1 MAGKTFVH
9 PTYALNVYANGS
21 VAEGNGNASLTM
33 ADVEMD
39 VRILQQ
45 GRLSVFT
52 NLEMRLNGQSILL
65 LQTFTQQQV
74 TKGTFHLPL
83 TVTKT
88 QGLFA
93 SPVGQVG
100 KCLLQDSIT
109 DGLKVCSEVNHF
121 SKCW

>member
-65 LQTFTQQQV
+65 SQTFTQQ
-74 TKGTFHLPL
+74 
-83 TVTKT
+83 
-88 QGLFA
+88 
-93 SPVGQVG
+93 
-100 KCLLQDSIT
+100 
-109 DGLKVCSEVNHF
+109 
-121 SKCW
+121 